1 MTYKL
6 TNTDAVIRLA
16 DMAYIPADPA
26 NTDYAAYLAWLAE
39 GNTPEPA
46 DVPDM
51 NVIREAKMKQLRDM
65 REIALNRLI
74 GIAFV
79 AKDENDQGTVD
90 AVKQARVNLL
100 NITQNLPSDPALIE
114 QEVKNRWF
122 AAAYQLQ
129 LSAPSAVSAFV
140 GLDV

>member
-1 MTYKL
+1 MKTYKAPD
-6 TNTDAVIRLA
+6 NSIHVIEPKFAHFL
-16 DMAYIPADPA
+16 PAGCVEISDEEA
-26 NTDYAAYLAWLAE
+26 ETIRAAINAPTIEQIAAMR
-39 GNTPEPA
+39 N
-46 DVPDM
+46 
-51 NVIREAKMKQLRDM
+51 EALKRLRDM

-79 AKDENDQGTVD
+79 AKDENDQSTVD

-129 LSAPSAVSAFV
+129 LSAPAAVSAFV
-140 GLDV
+140 GLDM